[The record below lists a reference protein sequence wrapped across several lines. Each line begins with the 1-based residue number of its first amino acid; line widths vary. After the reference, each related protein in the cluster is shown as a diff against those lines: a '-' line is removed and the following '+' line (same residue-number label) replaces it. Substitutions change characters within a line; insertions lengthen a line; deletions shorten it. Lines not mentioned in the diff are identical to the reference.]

1 MSARI
6 SKNTKNTLVERPPV
20 VVVMGHIDHGKSTL
34 LDYIRKTKIVD
45 KEAGGITQHVSA
57 YEAVYEVGGTDGIG
71 GKKRRVTFLDTPGHE
86 AFHTLRSRGAKIADV
101 AILVVSVED
110 GVKPQTLE
118 ALNRIKEQDIPFV
131 VAINKI
137 DKPNTDINRA
147 KQSLAENDIYV
158 EGYGGTVSCVPI
170 SAKTGEGVP
179 ELLDVVFLASDL
191 QEPKGDRNISAKGVV
206 IESKLDS
213 RKGITAT
220 LIIKDGTLRTGDFV
234 VAGPSMA
241 TVRVMENDLGEKINE
256 VSFSTP
262 VTIAGWDELVPA
274 GAEFQTFETKD
285 DAVSCCKNFKENE
298 AETARLAKS
307 SSLAGRVKADAD
319 GAGSAVAENAD
330 GIGGAGSVSEIAV
343 LPLIVKADTLGSL
356 EAISYEI
363 KKIKN
368 ARIQPKIISESIG
381 AIGEGDVKLANGHKK
396 AVILGFNTK
405 ADSPAKIL
413 AERDNIGIEIF
424 SIIYKLT
431 ERVEELLRKQTP
443 KMMVEEMTGSAR
455 ILRTFSHQ
463 RDKQIIGGKVDEG
476 FLAAGKTVKII
487 RRETEIG
494 AGKIK
499 GLQQQKKDVEE
510 IKAGNEFGALVES
523 KLEIAVGDVLRAFQ
537 TVEK

>member
-1 MSARI
+1 MTARI
-6 SKNTKNTLVERPPV
+6 SKNTLTERPPV

-34 LDYIRKTKIVD
+34 LDYIRKTKTVD
-45 KEAGGITQHVSA
+45 GEAGGITQHVSA
-57 YEAVYEVGGTDGIG
+57 YEAVCEIGNADGGADNGG

-118 ALNRIKEQDIPFV
+118 ALARIKEQNIPFV

-147 KQSLAENDIYV
+147 KQSLAENGVYV

-170 SAKTGEGVP
+170 SAKTGEGVA

-191 QEPKGDRNISAKGVV
+191 QEPKGDQNINAGGFV
-206 IESKLDS
+206 IESRLDS
-213 RKGITAT
+213 RNGITAT

-234 VAGPSMA
+234 AAGPSLT
-241 TVRVMENDLGEKINE
+241 TVRVMENGLGGKINE

-262 VTIAGWDELVPA
+262 VTIAGWSELVPV
-274 GAEFQTFETKD
+274 GVEFHTFKKKD
-285 DAVSCCKNFKENE
+285 EAVTYCENFKPKTVQKNIQPVESSSTDNGD
-298 AETARLAKS
+298 ETAIFPA
-307 SSLAGRVKADAD
+307 
-319 GAGSAVAENAD
+319 
-330 GIGGAGSVSEIAV
+330 II
-343 LPLIVKADTLGSL
+343 KADTLGSL
-356 EAISYEI
+356 EAIHYEI

-368 ARIQPKIISESIG
+368 DRIRPKIISESIG
-381 AIGEGDVKLANGHKK
+381 TIGESDVKLASGNKK

-413 AERDNIGIEIF
+413 AERDGVKIEIF

-431 ERVEELLRKQTP
+431 ERVEEMLKEQTP
-443 KMMVEEMTGSAR
+443 KKMVEEMTGSAK

-463 RDKQIIGGKVDEG
+463 RDKQIIGGKVEEG
-476 FLAAGKTVKII
+476 FLSAGKTVKII

-494 AGKIK
+494 VGKIK